1 MKLQIFQKTLF
12 GGHRGLPLS
21 YPDNTLEGIVAAA
34 GSVDFVELDVRRSA
48 DGRMVLSHEP
58 ELGELVIYDHSW
70 DELSAVE
77 VGDGYRPALLDAV
90 LEALPNSSLN
100 IEIKN
105 FPYQPGFDPDGI
117 FALEVAALAR
127 PFDLLSSFYWP
138 TMDTVKAAFPAI
150 RTGLLVYQVG
160 SLADTMRAA
169 TSGGHQVIAP
179 HFSLLIEDPEALIEK
194 AHSAGLEVMT
204 WTVND
209 SEMAAS
215 LVSAGIDAIISDD
228 PVRIQQE
235 IQ

>member
-1 MKLQIFQKTLF
+1 
-12 GGHRGLPLS
+12 LS

-34 GSVDFVELDVRRSA
+34 ESVDFVELDVRRSA

-58 ELGELVIYDHSW
+58 ELGELIISDHSW

-77 VGDGYRPALLDAV
+77 LGDGYRPTLLDAV
-90 LEALPNSSLN
+90 MEALPEFPLN

-105 FPYQPGFDPDGI
+105 FPAQPGFDPDGT
-117 FALEVAALAR
+117 FAVEVAAFAR
-127 PFDLLSSFYWP
+127 PFDLVTSFYWP
-138 TMDTVKAAFPAI
+138 TVDSVKAAFPAV

-160 SLADTMRAA
+160 SLSDTIRAA
-169 TSGGHQVIAP
+169 TSGGHRAIAP
-179 HFSLLIEDPEALIEK
+179 HFSLLIEGPVPLIEK
-194 AHSAGLEVMT
+194 AHSAGLEVLT

>member
-1 MKLQIFQKTLF
+1 MKPRISKKPLI
-12 GGHRGLPLS
+12 GGHRGLPYS

-34 GSVDFVELDVRRSA
+34 GSVDFVEIDVRRSA

-58 ELGELVIYDHSW
+58 ELGELVINDHSW
-70 DELSAVE
+70 GELSAVE
-77 VGDGYRPALLDAV
+77 LGDGYRPALLDSV
-90 LEALPNSSLN
+90 LEALPDSSLN

-105 FPYQPGFDPDGI
+105 FPYQSGFDPDGA
-117 FALEVAALAR
+117 FALEVASLVR
-127 PFDLLSSFYWP
+127 SVDLLTSFYWP
-138 TMDTVKAAFPAI
+138 TMDTVKAAFPAV

-160 SLADTMRAA
+160 SLSETLRAA

-179 HFSLLIEDPEALIEK
+179 HFSLLIEDPERLIEE

>member
-1 MKLQIFQKTLF
+1 MKPRISKKPLI
-12 GGHRGLPLS
+12 GGHRGLPYS

-34 GSVDFVELDVRRSA
+34 GSVDFVEIDVRRSA

-58 ELGELVIYDHSW
+58 ELGELVINDHSW
-70 DELSAVE
+70 GELSAVE
-77 VGDGYRPALLDAV
+77 LGDGYRPALLDSV
-90 LEALPNSSLN
+90 LEALPDSSLN

-105 FPYQPGFDPDGI
+105 FPYQSGFDPDGA
-117 FALEVAALAR
+117 FALEVASLVR
-127 PFDLLSSFYWP
+127 SVDLLTSFYWP
-138 TMDTVKAAFPAI
+138 MMDTVKAAFPAV

-160 SLADTMRAA
+160 SLSETLRAA

-179 HFSLLIEDPEALIEK
+179 HFSLLIEDPERLIEE

>member
-1 MKLQIFQKTLF
+1 MKPRISKKPLI
-12 GGHRGLPLS
+12 GGHRGLPYS

-58 ELGELVIYDHSW
+58 ELGELVINDHSW

-77 VGDGYRPALLDAV
+77 LGDGYRPALLDAV
-90 LEALPNSSLN
+90 LEALPDSSLN

-105 FPYQPGFDPDGI
+105 SPFQPGFDPDGV
-117 FALEVAALAR
+117 FALEVAALVR
-127 PFDLLSSFYWP
+127 SFDLVTSFYWP
-138 TMDTVKAAFPAI
+138 TMDTVKAAFPAA

-160 SLADTMRAA
+160 SLSETMQAA
-169 TSGGHQVIAP
+169 ISGGHQVIAP
-179 HFSLLIEDPEALIEK
+179 HFSLLMEDPEPLIEE